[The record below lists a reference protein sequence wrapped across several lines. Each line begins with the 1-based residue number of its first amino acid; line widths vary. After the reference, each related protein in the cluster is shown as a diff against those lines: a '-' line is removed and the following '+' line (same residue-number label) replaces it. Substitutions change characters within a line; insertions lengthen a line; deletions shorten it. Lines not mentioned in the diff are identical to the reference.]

1 MNTTAKSILLA
12 CALGLGLPTIAAAAD
27 EQVYG
32 WEIMT
37 EQERAEHRTKM
48 QSMKT
53 AEERERYR
61 LEHHKKME
69 KRAKQQGVTLH
80 EPMHQGSGMGQGNG
94 MHGGGAGS
102 GKNR

>member
-1 MNTTAKSILLA
+1 MNTYIKSILLA
-12 CALGLGLPTIAAAAD
+12 SALGMMLPATSIVAEERA
-27 EQVYG
+27 YG
-32 WEIMT
+32 WQLMS

-69 KRAKQQGVTLH
+69 KRAAQQGITL
-80 EPMHQGSGMGQGNG
+80 PDRPQNQGKGMGQG
-94 MHGGGAGS
+94 S
-102 GKNR
+102 GRGR